1 MIHAIR
7 HFVTPWNEAGLL
19 QGLSDISLIEHS
31 KDNEALAIKVQEL
44 LSPLSI
50 DKVYVSPLKR
60 AIETA
65 QLLNINDYA
74 IEPLVG
80 EMSFGRF
87 EGKPKMEM
95 ISAFNGKWET
105 DPMATELKPELLEL
119 QRRIEQFLDGLDK
132 GKEYLIVSH
141 GAYIRA
147 MKSII
152 ETGEMHRMNSI
163 EFQNGEMLSLEW

>member
-31 KDNEALAIKVQEL
+31 KDNEALAIQVQEL
-44 LSPLSI
+44 LAPLSI
-50 DKVYVSPLKR
+50 DKVFVSPLKR

-65 QLLNINDYA
+65 QLLNITNYTL
-74 IEPLVG
+74 EPMVG

-105 DPMATELKPELLEL
+105 DPMATELQPELREL
-119 QRRIEQFLDGLDK
+119 QARIEQFLSGLDK
-132 GKEYLIVSH
+132 TEDYLLISH

-147 MKSII
+147 MKSML
-152 ETGEMHRMNSI
+152 ESGDLAQMNSI